1 MSRRKGVDKWFKLR
15 FGKKPS
21 GGYFQEWVGRFQKG
35 NPTRW
40 MDLESRKT
48 YKKGK
53 KKGWFD

>member
-21 GGYFQEWVGRFQKG
+21 GGYFDEWVGRFQKG

-48 YKKGK
+48 YKK
-53 KKGWFD
+53 D